1 VEALQ
6 RQLAQLEELEGEMEH
21 SSRQTGLAVAAMGHV
36 VSMSNYR
43 KVRTSSRYLAPI

>member
-43 KVRTSSRYLAPI
+43 KVRPSSRYLAAI